1 VYQQIIEKVIQTSQN
16 DFEESG
22 VDHTT
27 LDEMK
32 QVCCNL
38 ASISASAPC
47 SPCSPLSQ
55 HYHELHYPSFSHLS
69 HFLSNYSSHP
79 FRSLRQSRGDRL
91 GWVMGG

>member
-38 ASISASAPC
+38 ACISASAPC
-47 SPCSPLSQ
+47 SPSSPLSQ
-55 HYHELHYPSFSHLS
+55 PYHELHHFSFLISHIS
-69 HFLSNYSSHP
+69 CQIIPRIVFAGCSN
-79 FRSLRQSRGDRL
+79 RAVTVWTG
-91 GWVMGG
+91 